1 MRACRNSG
9 SGDDLTSLARGDED
23 CRWRVH
29 KFGGTSVGS
38 AEAMLSVKAIIENQL
53 LSPTTPVAIVV
64 SAMGGKPKVTDLLL
78 SAVRDAAALKRAEYL
93 VTLDMIRKKHF
104 DTILEVR
111 RAPCHHSA
119 ERPSPRDPTPQSTG
133 GRNLA
138 RTAGLPAFCGR
149 RARGGRGAVVVSVVC
164 EGQNATSRRTRLVI
178 GAPPGLR
185 AARIR

>member
-9 SGDDLTSLARGDED
+9 SGDDLNSLARGDED

-119 ERPSPRDPTPQSTG
+119 ERPSPRDPTPQS
-133 GRNLA
+133 RPVA
-138 RTAGLPAFCGR
+138 EPSREPRVSRYSADD
-149 RARGGRGAVVVSVVC
+149 ARGGGA
-164 EGQNATSRRTRLVI
+164 GRW
-178 GAPPGLR
+178 
-185 AARIR
+185 